1 MRGRFSVLHF
11 AVRRLTP
18 RKTYCILQYMAD
30 KSILQVRISPEEKE
44 SFEFAA
50 QISGVSL
57 SAWAR
62 QALRRTA
69 ASELRSMGFKVPFAE
84 ALRGKNV

>member
-1 MRGRFSVLHF
+1 MAERDTALQL
-11 AVRRLTP
+11 RLT
-18 RKTYCILQYMAD
+18 AD
-30 KSILQVRISPEEKE
+30 EKE
-44 SFEFAA
+44 SFELAA
-50 QISGVSL
+50 DLSGVSL

-84 ALRGKNV
+84 AIKSKNV